1 MGKLVANIGSSNV
14 NVTLPSLPEHMN
26 VLQGRELPCVLCG
39 EGLPIL
45 FSKRS
50 KPYCVCNS
58 CGIQLFFRGK
68 PGIERLRSMAIRGVL
83 VPVREHSAAYAIL
96 LLNRLELL
104 KLQRREITQKHGIIL
119 RNRNVENAIE
129 TIDVEIEKVQGELA
143 KCPLQTNNK
152 DTQ

>member
-1 MGKLVANIGSSNV
+1 MKA
-14 NVTLPSLPEHMN
+14 
-26 VLQGRELPCVLCG
+26 LQGRQLPCVLCG

-45 FSKRS
+45 FSKRN

-83 VPVREHSAAYAIL
+83 VSVREHSAAYAIL

-104 KLQRREITQKHGIIL
+104 RLQRREITQKHGIIL

-143 KCPLQTNNK
+143 KCPDRTNNK
-152 DTQ
+152 DTEK